1 MNLAGSLY
9 IELQLQQQ
17 TISELEIRSTRPR
30 SAGRLFRGR
39 PIGQVVR
46 QLPLLFSL
54 CGLAQQIA
62 ALTAAEQALGYE
74 ATASLRQARM
84 QLLLAE
90 QGREQLL
97 RLWRD
102 WLSMDGLS
110 HDSDGQ
116 AALLGFNRFYARL
129 LVSHKPALQL
139 APAAFELPP
148 LPPQEPLPPLL
159 QVSIHQ
165 RLERLHAGQPE
176 DALDHCLQHLQ
187 QRFAQLQ
194 LQPGCAALPE
204 LSAAELQPR
213 LDADFCAAPQWQGCC
228 FETGLIDQNIILNDQ
243 NMTDNL
249 HPLTCRFLNLIYQLQ
264 NLPARLQAEILNTT
278 PAILPAGHG
287 LAQIPSARGRLI
299 HSLVLEEEQVVDYQ
313 ILAPTEWNFHP
324 QGTLRQQ
331 LLGVKVRD
339 AEQAQALAH
348 RLTLLI
354 DPCVGFSVEVV
365 EHA

>member
-1 MNLAGSLY
+1 MNLAGALT
-9 IELQLQQQ
+9 IELKLQQQ

-74 ATASLRQARM
+74 AGVALRQARM

-102 WLSMDGLS
+102 WLTEDGAPLKTEA
-110 HDSDGQ
+110 Q

-129 LVSHKPALQL
+129 LISHKPALQL
-139 APAAFELPP
+139 APVAFKALALPP
-148 LPPQEPLPPLL
+148 LEPLPALL
-159 QVSIHQ
+159 QLPISL
-165 RLERLHAGQPE
+165 RLERLQTGQPE
-176 DALDHCLQHLQ
+176 DALDHCLQRLE
-187 QRFAQLQ
+187 QRFAAVP
-194 LQPGCAALPE
+194 LQPGCTALPV
-204 LSAAELQPR
+204 LNAAELQPW
-213 LDADFCAAPQWQGCC
+213 LDADFCCAPQWQGDC
-228 FETGLIDQNIILNDQ
+228 FETGLIDQKLILNDQ
-243 NMTDNL
+243 KMTKNL
-249 HPLTCRFLNLIYQLQ
+249 HGLTVRFIKLIYQLQ
-264 NLPARLQAEILNTT
+264 LLPERLHNQSLEQAAPTLSPGT
-278 PAILPAGHG
+278 G

-299 HSLVLEEEQVVDYQ
+299 HSLVLDGEQVADYQ

-331 LLGVKVRD
+331 LLGVTVAD
-339 AEQAQALAH
+339 AQQARALAQ

-354 DPCVGFSVEVV
+354 DPCVGFSVEVT